1 MLQAVFPRVLERSL
15 CVSVVLLAVMG
26 LLPFL
31 QKRYRPQFNCLVWT
45 ALALCLLIPFS
56 LPRTKQAVVTIDWE
70 SLIAQEEQRMDGF
83 SQQVNHPVQTQESIV
98 APSSAG
104 WLDALP
110 AVWAAGAGAV
120 LAVQGGSYLLTR
132 RRLLR
137 WSTAVEEEKTLLL
150 FSRCRQE
157 LGVQDRVRLLRCCL
171 LDTPLLMGAVR
182 PCVVLP
188 QIELDER
195 QMRFVLLHELAH
207 DRRRDLWLKFLLL
220 AAKAVHWFNPLVW
233 WMAKRACADIEVA
246 CDADVLRLHD
256 TEQERREYGAL
267 ILSFLQRSRGR
278 AIPLTTN
285 FSEKGQ
291 LIRRFQEMLDTK
303 KKRLGMLLFV
313 LIAAAAVG
321 STAFVSLH
329 AQAEK
334 EPDLQLSE
342 PMQQEMNILAA
353 ERAQTQ
359 QALDGQEEEEAARRA
374 EIAKQYALYEPY
386 GMTYDV
392 EKDRFFY
399 SGQMVRYFK
408 DQLSVDYT
416 NGFYYAD
423 GVIDVKPVRDSGGAL
438 IGLQQASDEEF
449 AERTQQQQQMD
460 AEFAAAGVAGESG
473 SVELGDPSQPDDSLN
488 DYRSFGVSYQ
498 ASTGHWM
505 YEGQPIHILYDKDH
519 YTFCDNGVSG
529 GVSLTVSRDASG
541 NIERLVPTDA
551 EQLQEYVS
559 AELGDPAPH
568 DDRLNDYRP
577 FGVSYQASTGDW
589 LYEGQPIHILYDGRH
604 FDFQDDGTRKE
615 GLTLVVYR
623 NEDDEIERVVPAEG
637 EELEEYL
644 DTYKPIQVRPDLG
657 PGEEWVW
664 PVPSTHE
671 IGCPYGL
678 RYDNTDFHSGLDIGD
693 YSQEIYGEPVV
704 AAADGTV
711 AMAAKDWTPG
721 RGYGMYLVIE
731 HENGF
736 ATLYGHLSS
745 IDVEEGDTVKAGD
758 QIGQIGATGFA
769 TGPHL
774 HFEVRRD
781 GEHLDPTEY
790 LTVGKE

>member
-1 MLQAVFPRVLERSL
+1 MQAVFSRVLERSL

-70 SLIAQEEQRMDGF
+70 SLIAQEEQQMDGF

-98 APSSAG
+98 VPSSAG

-120 LAVQGGSYLLTR
+120 LAVQGGFYLLTR

-303 KKRLGMLLFV
+303 KKRLGMLLFA

-359 QALDGQEEEEAARRA
+359 QSLDGQEEDEAARRA
-374 EIAKQYALYEPY
+374 EIAKQYAIYEPY

-399 SGQMVRYFK
+399 GGQMVRYFK
-408 DQLSVDYT
+408 DQLSADHT

-423 GVIDVKPVRDSGGAL
+423 GVVDVEPVRDSGGAL

-449 AERTQQQQQMD
+449 AERTQQQQQLET
-460 AEFAAAGVAGESG
+460 EFAAAGAAGESG

-488 DYRSFGVSYQ
+488 AYRSFGVSYQ

-505 YEGQPIHILYDKDH
+505 YEGQPIHILYDEDH
-519 YTFCDNGVSG
+519 YTFCDNGVSD
-529 GVSLTVSRDASG
+529 GVCLTVSRHADGS
-541 NIERLVPTDA
+541 IERLIPTDA
-551 EQLQEYVS
+551 AQLEEYVS
-559 AELGDPAPH
+559 AD
-568 DDRLNDYRP
+568 
-577 FGVSYQASTGDW
+577 STV
-589 LYEGQPIHILYDGRH
+589 QM
-604 FDFQDDGTRKE
+604 QMS
-615 GLTLVVYR
+615 
-623 NEDDEIERVVPAEG
+623 
-637 EELEEYL
+637 
-644 DTYKPIQVRPDLG
+644 
-657 PGEEWVW
+657 W

-678 RYDNTDFHSGLDIGD
+678 RYDDTDFHTGLDIGD

-711 AMAAKDWTPG
+711 AMVSEDWTPG

-731 HENGF
+731 HENEF
-736 ATLYGHLSS
+736 ATLYAHLSS
-745 IDVEEGDTVKAGD
+745 IDVEEGDTVKAGE